1 MIDLYTAAT
10 PNGRKVSIM
19 LEETQLDYEVHPIK
33 LGDLEQREEWYLK
46 INPNGRIPAIIDRD
60 ENNFRVFESGAI
72 LIYLADKTGLFIPK
86 DPKERSRVIQWLMFQ
101 MAGIG
106 PMQGQLNVFSRY
118 VPEKIEYAIKRYK
131 NETNRLYRV
140 LDRQLERSEYLAG
153 DYSIADIATWPWV
166 YIHKYSGID
175 IEEFQNLKRW
185 LNLIG
190 ERPAVK
196 IGKNIP
202 KKVIRTEKE
211 QIEQLSKMLA

>member
-1 MIDLYTAAT
+1 
-10 PNGRKVSIM
+10 
-19 LEETQLDYEVHPIK
+19 
-33 LGDLEQREEWYLK
+33 
-46 INPNGRIPAIIDRD
+46 
-60 ENNFRVFESGAI
+60 
-72 LIYLADKTGLFIPK
+72 
-86 DPKERSRVIQWLMFQ
+86 
-101 MAGIG
+101 
-106 PMQGQLNVFSRY
+106 MQGQLNVFSRY
-118 VPEKIEYAIKRYK
+118 VPEKIEYAIKRYE
-131 NETNRLYRV
+131 NETKRLYCV
-140 LDRQLERSEYLAG
+140 LNRQLEKYEYLAG